1 MRGQKY
7 DSEHRSIVVDPL
19 IQVKKSGIKKTL
31 TDDVDSIELLKLIL
45 TELKIMNIHLQ
56 LITDEQIITGDVKDA
71 N

>member
-56 LITDEQIITGDVKDA
+56 LITDERIITGDVKDA